1 MLNAFRPVAE
11 SEVEKLLKRASNK
24 SNSLD
29 FLPTSLLRECSEVFV
44 PIITRLANLAFVEGK
59 FPDNLKSAVVTPLIK
74 KPNLNRDDP
83 ANFRPI
89 SNLNTIG
96 KLLERLILNRL
107 QPHLAKSP
115 CFNRYQSAYRTGH
128 STETALLRITDNVL
142 RAIDN
147 KRATIL
153 VELDLSAAFDM
164 IDHQLLIRRLELS
177 YGVSGTAL
185 DLVNSYLHGRSQV
198 VNVNGQCSPSAQC
211 VIGVPQGS
219 VLGPLLFSAFISPIA
234 NVTKS
239 FGVEQHQY
247 ADDTSL
253 FITVSRDDRVTQVQR
268 LSECTLEVQSWFTLN
283 GMALNP
289 DKSEVLHMCPIRHHR
304 ANTGI
309 DTLAVG
315 GVEIKLA
322 TKVKLLGVTLDEHL
336 NLNEHVKTVCGNAMY
351 HIRAL
356 RHIRRSITEECANT
370 IACSVVSSRIDYCNS
385 IFTGMSSFNVGA
397 LQRVQNF
404 AARVVS
410 GVGRSE
416 HITEHLRKLHWLPVR
431 HRIDFKV
438 ATISFKAI
446 RSSEPDYL
454 RDALEPYTPVRE
466 LRSASN
472 DLLVCPRARTV
483 TAERAFSIAAPK
495 LWNTLPPFVKSA
507 DNLSVFKTRLKTFL
521 FRKAFDS

>member
-1 MLNAFRPVAE
+1 MAPRVT
-11 SEVEKLLKRASNK
+11 VTKRVGRASNYWLTGEALAAK
-24 SNSLD
+24 RRRRQLERKWKRSGTEDDRS
-29 FLPTSLLRECSEVFV
+29 RY
-44 PIITRLANLAFVEGK
+44 RLACRQANNAINLARQQHHRNILEESKHDPKRRWK
-59 FPDNLKSAVVTPLIK
+59 FIKGLLHSSPVKPETTELEDANLSVSFGTFFQNKI
-74 KPNLNRDDP
+74 
-83 ANFRPI
+83 
-89 SNLNTIG
+89 
-96 KLLERLILNRL
+96 
-107 QPHLAKSP
+107 KSP

-185 DLVNSYLHGRSQV
+185 DLMNSYLHGRSQV
-198 VNVNGQCSPSAQC
+198 INVNGQCSPSAQC

-234 NVTKS
+234 NVTRS

-289 DKSEVLHMCPIRHHR
+289 DKSEVLHMCPIRHHK

-322 TKVKLLGVTLDEHL
+322 TKVKLLGVTLDD
-336 NLNEHVKTVCGNAMY
+336 HVKTVCGNAMY

-385 IFTGMSSFNVGA
+385 IFTGMSSFNVRGSPA
-397 LQRVQNF
+397 SSELCRLVWS
-404 AARVVS
+404 S

-416 HITEHLRKLHWLPVR
+416 HITEHLRKLHWLPC
-431 HRIDFKV
+431 
-438 ATISFKAI
+438 A
-446 RSSEPDYL
+446 SSY
-454 RDALEPYTPVRE
+454 
-466 LRSASN
+466 
-472 DLLVCPRARTV
+472 
-483 TAERAFSIAAPK
+483 
-495 LWNTLPPFVKSA
+495 
-507 DNLSVFKTRLKTFL
+507 RL
-521 FRKAFDS
+521 